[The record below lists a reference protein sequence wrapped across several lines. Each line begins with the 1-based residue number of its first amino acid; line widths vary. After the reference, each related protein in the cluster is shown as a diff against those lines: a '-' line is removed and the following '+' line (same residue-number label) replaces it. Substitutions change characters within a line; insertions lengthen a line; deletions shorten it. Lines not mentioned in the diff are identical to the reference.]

1 MTTTPRMNGPL
12 RAGAV
17 VAAAAAL
24 FAGAFTAVAGGSVA
38 ASAAPL
44 GVVLDEGEIDF
55 APRIVDGTAQ
65 LRIADRTGGKGG
77 SAVWREPSTVVLH
90 AKPETEYTI
99 DGAMIEPVPI
109 FEETPGYPVWLLNGV
124 GSDDRFDLDP
134 GWSTAEL
141 PSAQA
146 ESAEVRLA
154 GVQGPGDFAMFS
166 WDWAN
171 GAQAEPL
178 LVERLP
184 EYTSFTL
191 PDSDRFTPMWGF
203 TAEGVYR
210 LTFEIS
216 VDIGGGTRGVDRET
230 VSVVVGDDID
240 PGQVL
245 PGDGSTPPPTAAP
258 TPTPTLTPTSTPTPA
273 PTPTSSGS
281 GPTPPRGY
289 VIDDGHIDLATRLA
303 GGGLR
308 FQIKDGAYETLVW
321 REPESVVIHVKP
333 QAKRKIG
340 AGYEF
345 LGTVGDPVWWLPDQQ
360 VPGLVWPGWGSTEL
374 DPADFRGALTYELTA
389 VRGPGRLAV
398 FQNSGLGGLTNVL
411 NSGDGLPDS
420 FSFATHTHAHPV
432 WAFTEEGVYRAT
444 FTMSGTLANGTRVD
458 DSETLAFAVGDID
471 PSTVVP
477 GDGDGDG
484 DGNGGGDAGGDGD
497 GPTASSSV
505 TPSTGDPGGSGSPPD
520 SPPVPGSDGGDGGDG
535 GATAGSGGPPGHG
548 GSSGGGTSPNGTSSQ
563 GGLAA
568 TGAGVLVPLA
578 GAVAGVVVG
587 SVAFLVVRRRHRTQH
602 VPGAE
607 PEKP

>member
-1 MTTTPRMNGPL
+1 MTIIPRTNGPL
-12 RAGAV
+12 RAGTAV
-17 VAAAAAL
+17 AVAAAL
-24 FAGAFTAVAGGSVA
+24 FAGAFAAVTGGSA
-38 ASAAPL
+38 AAGAAPL
-44 GVVLDEGEIDF
+44 AVVLDEGEIDF
-55 APRIVDGTAQ
+55 APRIVDGMAR
-65 LRIADRTGGKGG
+65 LGIADRTGGAGG
-77 SAVWREPSTVVLH
+77 SVVWREPSTVVLH
-90 AKPETEYTI
+90 AKPETEYAI
-99 DGAMIEPVPI
+99 DGAMIEPVAM

-141 PSAQA
+141 PTGRA

-154 GVQGPGDFAMFS
+154 EVKGPGDFALFS

-171 GAQAEPL
+171 GAEAEPL

-184 EYTSFTL
+184 EYSSFTL

-216 VDIGGGTRGVDRET
+216 VGTGGGAHGVDRET

-245 PGDGSTPPPTAAP
+245 PGDGSTPAP
-258 TPTPTLTPTSTPTPA
+258 TPTPASTP
-273 PTPTSSGS
+273 SGS
-281 GPTPPRGY
+281 GPGPDPTVSPAPALPKGH
-289 VIDDGHIDLATRLA
+289 VIADGHIDLATRLV

-321 REPESVVIHVKP
+321 REPESVVIHVKAR
-333 QAKRKIG
+333 AKRRIG

-360 VPGLVWPGWGSTEL
+360 APGLVWPGWGSTEL
-374 DPADFRGALTYELTA
+374 DPADFRGDLTYELTA

-398 FQNSGLGGLTNVL
+398 FQNSGLGGLTHVL
-411 NSGDGLPDS
+411 DSGDGLPDS
-420 FSFATHTHAHPV
+420 FSFAAHTHAHPV

-444 FTMSGTLANGTRVD
+444 FTMSGTLANGTRAG
-458 DSETLAFAVGDID
+458 DSGTVAFAVGDID
-471 PSTVVP
+471 PAAVVP
-477 GDGDGDG
+477 GDGS
-484 DGNGGGDAGGDGD
+484 GNGGEGR
-497 GPTASSSV
+497 P
-505 TPSTGDPGGSGSPPD
+505 TPSPSGTLPDSPAPAPPGPAGDSGGSGRPPD
-520 SPPVPGSDGGDGGDG
+520 GPPVSGSDGGP
-535 GATAGSGGPPGHG
+535 ATGSGG
-548 GSSGGGTSPNGTSSQ
+548 GSGPDGPSGGGASPR

-578 GAVAGVVVG
+578 GAVVGVVAG
-587 SVAFLVVRRRHRTQH
+587 GIAFLVARRRHRTR
-602 VPGAE
+602 VPEAGTGTV
-607 PEKP
+607 

>member
-1 MTTTPRMNGPL
+1 
-12 RAGAV
+12 
-17 VAAAAAL
+17 
-24 FAGAFTAVAGGSVA
+24 GG
-38 ASAAPL
+38 
-44 GVVLDEGEIDF
+44 
-55 APRIVDGTAQ
+55 GT
-65 LRIADRTGGKGG
+65 
-77 SAVWREPSTVVLH
+77 VWREPSTVVLH
-90 AKPETEYTI
+90 AKPETEYAI
-99 DGAMIEPVPI
+99 DGAMIEPVPM

-141 PSAQA
+141 PAARA
-146 ESAEVRLA
+146 ESAGVRLA
-154 GVQGPGDFAMFS
+154 EVQGPGDFAMFS

-184 EYTSFTL
+184 EYASFTL
-191 PDSDRFTPMWGF
+191 PDSERFTPMWGF

-216 VDIGGGTRGVDRET
+216 VDIGGGERGVDRET

-245 PGDGSTPPPTAAP
+245 PGDGSTPSP
-258 TPTPTLTPTSTPTPA
+258 TPTPTTPA
-273 PTPTSSGS
+273 PTSSGS
-281 GPTPPRGY
+281 GPGPDPTVSPTPTPTPPRGY
-289 VIDDGHIDLATRLA
+289 VIDDGHIDLATRLV
-303 GGGLR
+303 GGELR

-360 VPGLVWPGWGSTEL
+360 APGLVWPGWGSTEL
-374 DPADFRGALTYELTA
+374 DPADFRGDLTYELTA
-389 VRGPGRLAV
+389 VRGPGRLAA

-444 FTMSGTLANGTRVD
+444 FTMSGTLANGTKVG

-477 GDGDGDG
+477 GDGDEGGGED
-484 DGNGGGDAGGDGD
+484 GGGD
-497 GPTASSSV
+497 
-505 TPSTGDPGGSGSPPD
+505 
-520 SPPVPGSDGGDGGDG
+520 
-535 GATAGSGGPPGHG
+535 
-548 GSSGGGTSPNGTSSQ
+548 
-563 GGLAA
+563 
-568 TGAGVLVPLA
+568 
-578 GAVAGVVVG
+578 
-587 SVAFLVVRRRHRTQH
+587 
-602 VPGAE
+602 
-607 PEKP
+607 